1 MNTLVSAL
9 CVQRRRFCAGLLLG
23 LCFIFALPLHSQTAG
38 AGTINGTV
46 MDSSHAVVPG
56 AAITVTNTDT
66 GVAHS
71 YAADSAG
78 LYVAP
83 FLQPGHY
90 KVRAT
95 AGGFSPVEATNLT
108 LLVGQTM
115 TIDLNMSVQSTATTI
130 EVSSET
136 PILNVEQTEVS
147 QVVDQAII
155 QNLPVNGRNWSDFV
169 LLTPN
174 VVPDGGSGLVSFHGI
189 SGLYNQN
196 YVDGANNNQMLFS
209 EARGRSSGAPFVYS
223 LDAIKEFQTETSNY
237 SAEFGQAAGG
247 QVNAIT
253 KSGTND
259 LHGDLFYYLRYPS
272 LNALDP
278 LSKYQALHNNGN
290 KFRLTQ

>member
-1 MNTLVSAL
+1 M
-9 CVQRRRFCAGLLLG
+9 
-23 LCFIFALPLHSQTAG
+23 FALPLHSQTSG

-66 GVAHS
+66 GITHA

-90 KVRAT
+90 RVRAT
-95 AGGFSPVEATNLT
+95 AGGFSSVEATNLT
-108 LLVGQTM
+108 LLVGQTL
-115 TIDLNMSVQSTATTI
+115 TIDLTMSVQSTATTI

-174 VVPDGGSGLVSFHGI
+174 VVPDGSSGLVSFHGI

-223 LDAIKEFQTETSNY
+223 LDAIKEFQSETSNY
-237 SAEFGQAAGG
+237 SAEFGQAAL
-247 QVNAIT
+247 AA
-253 KSGTND
+253 
-259 LHGDLFYYLRYPS
+259 R
-272 LNALDP
+272 
-278 LSKYQALHNNGN
+278 
-290 KFRLTQ
+290 